1 VTCPLYPIVGQTQQA
16 GKKAVAAAAVTI
28 GSKREIERE
37 IERETEREREREA
50 VTTAFSS
57 SMNAHA
63 AAVSDGEGTGT
74 HTAGGPSSGREGA
87 FERL

>member
-37 IERETEREREREA
+37 IERETEREREA